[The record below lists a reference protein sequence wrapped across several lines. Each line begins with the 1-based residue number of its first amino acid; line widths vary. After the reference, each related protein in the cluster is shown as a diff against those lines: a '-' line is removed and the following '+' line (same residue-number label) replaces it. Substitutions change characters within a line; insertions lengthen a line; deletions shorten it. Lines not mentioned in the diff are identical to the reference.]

1 MEAEAQ
7 RIIKA
12 AAMMYDVKVDI
23 EKVGGAAGGSNS
35 PELAAFLEEEA
46 KSLGIFH
53 EVVGACP
60 FGASED
66 FSYFMERVQ
75 SHGGQAAYMMVG
87 ADLAAGHHDS
97 HFDFDERALG
107 YSLKLMGCAV
117 CKLLL
122 SK

>member
-1 MEAEAQ
+1 
-7 RIIKA
+7 
-12 AAMMYDVKVDI
+12 
-23 EKVGGAAGGSNS
+23 
-35 PELAAFLEEEA
+35 
-46 KSLGIFH
+46 
-53 EVVGACP
+53 
-60 FGASED
+60 
-66 FSYFMERVQ
+66 
-75 SHGGQAAYMMVG
+75 MMVG

>member
-1 MEAEAQ
+1 
-7 RIIKA
+7 
-12 AAMMYDVKVDI
+12 MMYDVDVTI

-35 PELAAFLEEEA
+35 PELAAFLEKEA
-46 KSLGIFH
+46 NSLGIFE
-53 EVVGACP
+53 EVVGECRSAP
-60 FGASED
+60 VKTSPTSWSAS
-66 FSYFMERVQ
+66 SRM
-75 SHGGQAAYMMVG
+75 AARQLHEVG

>member
-1 MEAEAQ
+1 
-7 RIIKA
+7 
-12 AAMMYDVKVDI
+12 MYDVDVTI

-35 PELAAFLEEEA
+35 PEVAAFLEKEA
-46 KSLGIFH
+46 NSLGIFE
-53 EVVGACP
+53 EVVGSAHSAP
-60 FGASED
+60 VRTSPISLWSASVAW
-66 FSYFMERVQ
+66 RP
-75 SHGGQAAYMMVG
+75 AAYMMVG